1 MPCRTIGRG
10 GAPTAYDVC
19 VKLGSMHPA
28 DESSVP
34 VIPDEHPVVLFDG
47 VCNLCNG
54 AVVFIIERD
63 PRARFR
69 FGALQSEAAAALL
82 ALTGVR
88 DALPDSMVLVEKRR
102 LYVRSQAALR
112 IARGLRFPW
121 WLLSVFVLLPRR
133 LRDGM
138 YDIVARHRYR
148 WFGKRDACMV
158 PTPELE
164 KRIL

>member
-1 MPCRTIGRG
+1 M
-10 GAPTAYDVC
+10 
-19 VKLGSMHPA
+19 
-28 DESSVP
+28 
-34 VIPDEHPVVLFDG
+34 IPDEHPVVLFDG

-69 FGALQSEAAAALL
+69 FAALQSEAAVALL
-82 ALTGVR
+82 AATGVR
-88 DALPDSMVLVEKRR
+88 DALPDSMVLVEKGR
-102 LYVRSQAALR
+102 LSVRSQAALR

-158 PTPELE
+158 PTPELQ
-164 KRIL
+164 KRFLS

>member
-1 MPCRTIGRG
+1 
-10 GAPTAYDVC
+10 
-19 VKLGSMHPA
+19 MHPA

-69 FGALQSEAAAALL
+69 FGALQSEATAALL
-82 ALTGVR
+82 AATGVR
-88 DALPDSMVLVEKRR
+88 DALPDSMVLVEKGR
-102 LYVRSQAALR
+102 LSVRSQAALR

-164 KRIL
+164 KRFLS